1 MAHTEQRE
9 EKPWKA
15 RDNSKGEAKKKKKK
29 EIFLSVRMRHL
40 CAGNDLSVYGKA
52 EGSLKEAHLG
62 NSLFCTGDDKC
73 WW

>member
-1 MAHTEQRE
+1 MES
-9 EKPWKA
+9 A
-15 RDNSKGEAKKKKKK
+15 RQFKGKQGKKK
-29 EIFLSVRMRHL
+29 EIFPSVRMGHL

-62 NSLFCTGDDKC
+62 NSLLCTAAGDDKC

>member
-1 MAHTEQRE
+1 
-9 EKPWKA
+9 
-15 RDNSKGEAKKKKKK
+15 
-29 EIFLSVRMRHL
+29 MRHL

-62 NSLFCTGDDKC
+62 NSLFYTGAATAAGDDKC